1 MLAAFA
7 AQAVMV
13 SVMNLSGYIV
23 VAMHHHEQA
32 DVFPVVSAHVFGMY
46 VLVLVIGALV
56 DRIGRITAL
65 VAGLFVIAASTLSM
79 EWFTGIPMT
88 ALLLFGLGVGW
99 NISYVAAAAQL
110 SDLTRP
116 IERGKL
122 FGFNDLIGQ
131 LLGASLA
138 IIGGL
143 ALNALGVISLA
154 IGAAILAVTPALW
167 ILSREPVPASVG
179 DAA

>member
-1 MLAAFA
+1 
-7 AQAVMV
+7 
-13 SVMNLSGYIV
+13 
-23 VAMHHHEQA
+23 
-32 DVFPVVSAHVFGMY
+32 
-46 VLVLVIGALV
+46 
-56 DRIGRITAL
+56 
-65 VAGLFVIAASTLSM
+65 M